1 MFFSCLLVFFVVV
14 NVSSA
19 GKIILF
25 VFIAYQ
31 KAFDLIDLACN
42 YVNYTSSIIMVSKK
56 GARSISKLALRPYT
70 NLAISKLLYLIMCYV
85 DSISIFFKCG
95 KFLSVLSICDRFGQI
110 IHDAC

>member
-70 NLAISKLLYLIMCYV
+70 NLAISRLPVPYNVLRRFYFYIFQVRQVFISSSYL
-85 DSISIFFKCG
+85 
-95 KFLSVLSICDRFGQI
+95 
-110 IHDAC
+110 